1 MNSLL
6 FNIHKMEDIME
17 VNYLKGCD
25 FEITIDNNETLS
37 LFVDIVRFETTEDK
51 QTLVIYFNASEE
63 FDIFKYLKDNKAHN
77 EIVNIK
83 VKSMNPEHTKG
94 FVVTDSLYAL
104 KEYQCDFAINDSE
117 IVSVFT
123 KWEA

>member
-1 MNSLL
+1 
-6 FNIHKMEDIME
+6 ME
-17 VNYLKGCD
+17 VNYLKGRD

-51 QTLVIYFNASEE
+51 RILVIWFNASEE
-63 FDIFKYLKDNKAHN
+63 FDIFKYLEDIRNYKGKVLI
-77 EIVNIK
+77 E

-94 FVVTDSLYAL
+94 FVVTNSLYAL
-104 KEYQCDFAINDSE
+104 KEYRCDFATNDSE

-123 KWEA
+123 KWEG

>member
-1 MNSLL
+1 
-6 FNIHKMEDIME
+6 ME

-37 LFVDIVRFETTEDK
+37 LFVDIVRFETAEDK
-51 QTLVIYFNASEE
+51 QILEIYFNASEE
-63 FDIFKYLKDNKAHN
+63 FDIFKYLKDTKAHN
-77 EIVNIK
+77 EIVQIK

-104 KEYQCDFAINDSE
+104 KEYQCDFATNDSE

>member
-17 VNYLKGCD
+17 VNYLKGRD

-51 QTLVIYFNASEE
+51 QILEIYFNASEE
-63 FDIFKYLKDNKAHN
+63 FDIFKYLKDTKIHKGK
-77 EIVNIK
+77 VPIK
-83 VKSMNPEHTKG
+83 LKSMNPEHTKG
-94 FVVTDSLYAL
+94 LVVTGGLYAL
-104 KEYQCDFAINDSE
+104 KEYQCDFATNDPE
-117 IVSVFT
+117 VVSVFT
-123 KWEA
+123 KWEG